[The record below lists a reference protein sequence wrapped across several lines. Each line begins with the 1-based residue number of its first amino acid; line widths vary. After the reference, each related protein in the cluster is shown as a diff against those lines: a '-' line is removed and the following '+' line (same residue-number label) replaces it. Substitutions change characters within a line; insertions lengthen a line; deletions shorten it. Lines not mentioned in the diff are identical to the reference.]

1 MECGVRLSV
10 VGARG
15 LLDRRGCVGGAS
27 GVDGGGMTCAW
38 WMTGG
43 VFRKGPLSET
53 YGTGLPM
60 GGSVAVAGRSDVGP
74 RHRERGVCEE
84 TRCRRVGHAPGRKN
98 GLKPSLLGWNM
109 LEEAQFLCYGPCG
122 LFSHFSHIFIP
133 KFLIFSF
140 FTYFYP

>member
-1 MECGVRLSV
+1 
-10 VGARG
+10 
-15 LLDRRGCVGGAS
+15 
-27 GVDGGGMTCAW
+27 
-38 WMTGG
+38 MTGG

-84 TRCRRVGHAPGRKN
+84 TRCRRVGPAPGRKN
-98 GLKPSLLGWNM
+98 GLKASLLGWNM

-122 LFSHFSHIFIP
+122 LFSQDQGWNMFEGAPIMCMFPTTEFLNNSRVILFLRYHSNFI
-133 KFLIFSF
+133 
-140 FTYFYP
+140 